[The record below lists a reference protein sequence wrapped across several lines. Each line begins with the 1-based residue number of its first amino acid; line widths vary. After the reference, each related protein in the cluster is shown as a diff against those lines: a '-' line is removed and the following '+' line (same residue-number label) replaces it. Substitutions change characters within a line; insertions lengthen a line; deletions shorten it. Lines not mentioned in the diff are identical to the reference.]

1 MIRFSVMST
10 ETNWETLLADQQY
23 HAAARVYSLQPDR
36 DIDFQRNLDAMADI
50 VDLQRDR
57 LYTRAIERVE
67 RIEVLAEQFQW
78 DAIREE
84 IELLKD
90 VSTLIDKRDIDEAV
104 DLLGTPDGRYF
115 MAEALTLFGTA
126 LIFQEQSDDAEAAFE
141 RAIAIDS
148 RHYRAITN
156 LGNIAL
162 ERGET
167 DQAIEH
173 YQRAIELNDSFPN
186 AYHNLGVAYR
196 KKRQIG
202 KSVQALKKAQRFS
215 QKHDQAEA
223 REQLGK
229 MTGSKNFGK
238 YLKWLAYGVIIFGVY
253 WIISSQL

>member
-1 MIRFSVMST
+1 MST
-10 ETNWETLLADQQY
+10 ETNWETLLANQQY
-23 HAAARVYSLQPDR
+23 HAAARVYTLLPER
-36 DIDFQRNLDAMADI
+36 DMDFQRNLDALADI
-50 VDLQRDR
+50 IDLQRDR
-57 LYTRAIERVE
+57 LYTRAIERIE
-67 RIEVLAEQFQW
+67 RIDVPAEQFDW
-78 DAIREE
+78 NAIREE
-84 IELLKD
+84 IELLKE
-90 VSTLIDKRDIDEAV
+90 VSTLIDKRDIDEAIET
-104 DLLGTPDGRYF
+104 LGSTEDRYF
-115 MAEALTLFGTA
+115 TAEVLSLLGTA
-126 LIFQEQSDDAEAAFE
+126 LIFQDEPDEAEAAFV
-141 RAIAIDS
+141 RAIELDS

-173 YQRAIELNDSFPN
+173 YQRALELNDSFPN

-202 KSVQALKKAQRFS
+202 KSVQALKKAQKFT

-238 YLKWLAYGVIIFGVY
+238 YLKWLAYGVIIAGVY
-253 WIISSQL
+253 WIFTSQM